1 MSDANAPDGSAL
13 SIAIIGVEDMDKSLL
28 FYRDV
33 IGLTA
38 NRCTSWQGKAFES
51 LWHLPPGSKADAVF
65 CELPTC
71 EVGRVLLLDFKM
83 GKRKRIR
90 QAKASCMVGLVNLNF
105 YTDDIHKDSTLLQ
118 SKGYT
123 FWSKPTNYTMSESAG
138 APTEVVFEGPDGV
151 PINLVELNDPNPATS
166 VGRMA
171 IYVRKHG
178 RTSTGY
184 TPVVTS
190 NHSTHDIDAATEFY
204 KRVLKCD
211 VLINE
216 VMDTASQNYFLRLP
230 EKARTAVRFMKGN
243 HMFGKIA
250 LSAPLNYDCEDL
262 VKDQHAPNIGYL
274 CQSYMI
280 SNLSAAASSCADQ
293 QVEIYTSEMDITIP
307 GIGSCRTMIVKCP
320 GSGTLQQLI
329 EAN

>member
-1 MSDANAPDGSAL
+1 MSDVNAPDGSAL
-13 SIAIIGVEDMDKSLL
+13 SIAIIGVEDMDKSLA

-38 NRCTSWQGKAFES
+38 NRCTSWQGKAFEA
-51 LWHLPPGSKADAVF
+51 LWHLPPKSKADAVF

-71 EVGRVLLLDFKM
+71 KVGRVLLLDFKVSS
-83 GKRKRIR
+83 RKQIR
-90 QAKASCMVGLVNLNF
+90 PAMASRMVGLVNLNF
-105 YTDDIHKDSTLLQ
+105 YTDNIDRDSIILE

-123 FWSKPTNYTMSESAG
+123 FWSKPTNYTMSASAG

-151 PINLVELNDPNPATS
+151 PVNLVQLNDPNPETS

-171 IYVRKHG
+171 IYAREHG

-184 TPVVTS
+184 TPVVTT
-190 NHSTHDIDAATEFY
+190 NHSTNNIDAAAEFY
-204 KRVLKCD
+204 KRVLKCG

-216 VMDTASQNYFLRLP
+216 VMDTASQNHFLQLP

-274 CQSYMI
+274 CQSYMV
-280 SNLSAAASSCADQ
+280 SDLSAAASVCTELNA
-293 QVEIYTSEMDITIP
+293 ETYTSEMDITMP
-307 GIGSCRTMIVKCP
+307 GIGSCHTMIVKCP
-320 GSGTLQQLI
+320 GSGALQQLI
-329 EAN
+329 EVP